1 MLPASANPTRS
12 TGTTTGMV
20 ADAMHVLVRLCRVNI
35 ALWGYLAWRGG
46 VHAGLIRPGMTPA
59 QRFAA
64 TLEALGTTFVKLG
77 QGLSLHS
84 ELLPD
89 DYIAA
94 LQKLQ
99 DHVGPFSADVATAEI
114 EKSLGRPLTE
124 IFSEFNT
131 LPLAAGSIAQ
141 VHRAVLKD
149 GRIVIVKVRRPG
161 IKRQIDEDVRI
172 LRWFVESV
180 LLALPRF
187 RRLAPLE
194 LIDELSRNL
203 QKEIA
208 FRQEAS
214 NIARFVEVF
223 RDSAT
228 VFVPGAMQ
236 NLSSDWVLVQEMST
250 GRRIDDPDF
259 LPDGPRLARNLVDAY
274 VHQFFVA
281 GIFHGDPHPGNLFV
295 LADGRICLHDFGL
308 VGFLDQATRTDLIAF
323 MQAFLRQDG
332 DWLLD
337 AYLDLGILEGK
348 LDRAVFRAGLEE
360 LIQDYSR
367 MPLRDWSFG
376 QAFIRIARMGKGQNI
391 RIPHHLLVLLRAV
404 FLMES
409 VVRKLDS
416 EFNLLAGLFAKA
428 GETLKAAAQPD
439 FDELAARIEYELLVS
454 LKDLPAQLSRL
465 MRRIR
470 SEGVALSV
478 HRPGL
483 DEMQQE
489 VKHASDK
496 ISLALIT
503 LGLYI
508 AASLLMQHSIGPRL
522 ADIPVLAAIG
532 YGLALWLTLRI
543 VRSTSRPE

>member
-1 MLPASANPTRS
+1 MLPESANPLRI
-12 TGTTTGMV
+12 TGITTDTV
-20 ADAMHVLVRLCRVNI
+20 ANAMHVLVRLCRVNI

-46 VHAGLIRPGMTPA
+46 VHARLIRPGMTPA
-59 QRFAA
+59 LRFVA

-84 ELLPD
+84 EILPD

-99 DHVGPFSADVATAEI
+99 DRVGPFSADLATAEI

-124 IFSEFNT
+124 IFSEFT
-131 LPLAAGSIAQ
+131 TQPLAAGSIAQ

-149 GRIVIVKVRRPG
+149 GRTVIVKVRRPG

-172 LRWFVESV
+172 LRWFIESV

-187 RRLAPLE
+187 RRLAPME

-203 QKEIA
+203 HKEIA

-236 NLSSDWVLVQEMST
+236 DLSSDWVLVQEMST
-250 GRRIDDPDF
+250 GRRIDDPEF

-348 LDRAVFRAGLEE
+348 LDRAIFRVGLEE

-416 EFNLLAGLFAKA
+416 EFNLLEGLFTKA

-465 MRRIR
+465 MRRMR
-470 SEGVALSV
+470 SEGVALPV

-508 AASLLMQHSIGPRL
+508 AASLLMQHSIGPQL
-522 ADIPVLAAIG
+522 AGIPILAAIG

>member
-1 MLPASANPTRS
+1 
-12 TGTTTGMV
+12 
-20 ADAMHVLVRLCRVNI
+20 
-35 ALWGYLAWRGG
+35 
-46 VHAGLIRPGMTPA
+46 
-59 QRFAA
+59 
-64 TLEALGTTFVKLG
+64 
-77 QGLSLHS
+77 
-84 ELLPD
+84 
-89 DYIAA
+89 
-94 LQKLQ
+94 
-99 DHVGPFSADVATAEI
+99 
-114 EKSLGRPLTE
+114 
-124 IFSEFNT
+124 
-131 LPLAAGSIAQ
+131 
-141 VHRAVLKD
+141 
-149 GRIVIVKVRRPG
+149 
-161 IKRQIDEDVRI
+161 
-172 LRWFVESV
+172 
-180 LLALPRF
+180 
-187 RRLAPLE
+187 
-194 LIDELSRNL
+194 
-203 QKEIA
+203 
-208 FRQEAS
+208 
-214 NIARFVEVF
+214 VEVF

-228 VFVPGAMQ
+228 VFVPAAMQ

-274 VHQFFVA
+274 VHQFFIA

-323 MQAFLRQDG
+323 MHAFLRQDG

-348 LDRAVFRAGLEE
+348 LNRAVFRAGLEE

-416 EFNLLAGLFAKA
+416 EFNLLEGLFAKA
-428 GETLKAAAQPD
+428 GETLKVAAQPD

-465 MRRIR
+465 MRRMR

-496 ISLALIT
+496 VSLALVT

-508 AASLLMQHSIGPRL
+508 AASLLMQHNIGPQL
-522 ADIPVLAAIG
+522 AGVPVLAAIG
-532 YGLALWLTLRI
+532 YGLALWFTLRI
-543 VRSTSRPE
+543 VRSASRPE